1 MKNIL
6 KNYRRRLL
14 NLSSGNKAL
23 LLLRLQKELHLDVE
37 SLDFIVGSPAFSI
50 VEKLVSG
57 AKKIILSPVAD
68 SRYEPVAA
76 VSKRLR
82 YIKRRSD
89 MILEERGSEE
99 LYIGWPFVHG
109 MFADGTVVR
118 CPLFLFPV
126 ALQVNAAQ
134 EWEVVQSTTQP
145 PRFNQSFLLAYAHY
159 NNTLLAENLL
169 ELDVSTLPTHPLEFR
184 TQVYE
189 LLKTEQLAIHASRE
203 FFADKLKPFR
213 DYKKAEYE
221 ADLKP
226 GQLFLEP
233 EAVLGIYPQAAS
245 YLLADYDALLER
257 DDLQTMEDLFV
268 SPETPTQATQAQH
281 TFTVFKMD
289 ASQEAALQ
297 QVKQGRSVV
306 VQGPPG
312 TGKSQLICNLV
323 SDFTARGKKVL
334 VVSQKRAALDVVH
347 KRLSGEGLGVFAA
360 LVHDI
365 NADRKSIFQQ
375 LQLQI
380 DQLPEYKKQNLA
392 LNSIYTDRTFLEVSR
407 GINRCIEKLEQF
419 KAALFSI
426 GLCGW
431 SAKELYLRSN
441 LQHPHISLSANY
453 KFFTAT
459 IVAEFLPRLRQF
471 LHQAIVYDH
480 QDFTWKNRHSFK
492 NYGWP
497 QRQELEQTINQL
509 PEQHAALQQKVS
521 VLSGFS
527 FGLDDLEKYKL
538 ALPTITEIQGL
549 LDQENVPETLQ
560 NLLKSNSKE
569 ITQQVQQLK
578 ELYLVCPAPDA
589 ALPAADLPTIKQ
601 AIVTFEQQQDNFFK
615 TISWAFSSDKKVLKK
630 ALANY
635 KLELNEA
642 GVGELQRRIALREQA
657 ENLMQS
663 INQTI
668 VTNFKI
674 EAYPNRVI
682 EQVATIEKA
691 LQAQKLLKK
700 LHREKVLHEKLL
712 LTIDLPQH
720 LQTVTQT
727 IAELQANYSHWLKWL
742 TGLQVK
748 QLLADCN
755 YKTALLKDL
764 LEHFEQLVAHDA
776 LVADFTDAEREVA
789 YQLLSQTI
797 VSATQG
803 EQLFLNSLYLDWL
816 HEIENQHPELRMAS
830 SGELENLE
838 LELQHLLNEKQRLS
852 QEIVLSKLRE
862 QTYADMEFNR
872 LGNAVTYRRLQAQV
886 SKKRSL
892 YPIRKLFSLFQD
904 EILSLVP
911 CWLASPETVSA
922 VLPLERCFDVVIF
935 DEASQCFAETGIP
948 AMLRGA
954 QVVVAGDEQQLK
966 PSDLYRARWSDAT
979 DEEAEELSAESL
991 LQLCS
996 LYLPQTMLTQHY
1008 RSHFPELIEFSNQ
1021 HFYRSKLEL
1030 IPDLK
1035 EINTAKPAIE
1045 YLKINGLWEQNSNL
1059 PEAEKVVELILDLL
1073 QKGQQDV
1080 GVITFNY
1087 NQQMLVQD
1095 LLEERAQQQTIML
1108 PPTVLVKNIENMQG
1122 DEKDVIILSVGYAPD
1137 EKGRFAMQFG
1147 SLNQAGGENRLNVA
1161 VTRAKR
1167 KIIVVASI
1175 IPEQL
1180 HVEYTQHHGPK
1191 LLKQYLH
1198 YARQVSQ
1205 GNFSYQ
1211 PKLQP
1216 MPTQVPLLKE
1226 QLVQAIPALQP
1237 RVPFADLTLT
1247 NNHNYTAAILT
1258 DDDLYYSHVSVRHSH
1273 ADVPQL
1279 LQQRHWPYQKVYSR
1293 QFWENQSNVFI
1304 RMQQLGLSLS

>member
-37 SLDFIVGSPAFSI
+37 SLDFIVGQPAFSI
-50 VEKLVSG
+50 VEKLISG
-57 AKKIILSPVAD
+57 AKKIILSPVTD

-82 YIKRRSD
+82 YIKRRTD
-89 MILEERGSEE
+89 MLLEERGSEE

-109 MFADGTVVR
+109 KFADGTVVR
-118 CPLFLFPV
+118 CPLFLYPV
-126 ALQVNAAQ
+126 NLQVNAAQ
-134 EWEVVQSTTQP
+134 EWELVPSTSQP

-159 NNTLLAENLL
+159 NGAPLPENLL
-169 ELDVSTLPTHPLEFR
+169 ELDVSTLPTHALEFR

-189 LLKTEQLAIHASRE
+189 LLKQEQLAIHAGRD
-203 FFADKLKPFR
+203 FFADKLKSFR
-213 DYKKAEYE
+213 DYKKADYE

-226 GQLFLEP
+226 GQLYLEP
-233 EAVLGIYPQAAS
+233 EAVLGIYPQTAS

-257 DDLQTMEDLFV
+257 EDLQSMEDLFV
-268 SPETPTQATQAQH
+268 SPETPKQATQAQH
-281 TFTVFKMD
+281 TFTAFKMD

-297 QVKQGRSVV
+297 QVKQGKSIV

-347 KRLSGEGLGVFAA
+347 KRLTEEGLGAFAA

-365 NADRKSIFQQ
+365 NTDRKSIFQQ

-407 GINRCIEKLEQF
+407 GINRCIDKLEKF
-419 KAALFSI
+419 KAALFDTSV
-426 GLCGW
+426 CGW

-441 LQHPHISLSANY
+441 LQAPHISLSSNY

-471 LHQAIVYDH
+471 LERAIVYEQD
-480 QDFTWKNRHSFK
+480 DFTWKNRHSFK

-497 QRQELEQTINQL
+497 QRQELEQTITQL
-509 PEQHAALQQKVS
+509 PQQYAALQQKVS
-521 VLSGFS
+521 EPSGFS
-527 FGLDDLEKYKL
+527 FGLDELEKYKQ

-549 LDQENVPETLQ
+549 LEQDDVPETLTQ
-560 NLLKSNSKE
+560 IIKSNSKE
-569 ITQQVQQLK
+569 LAKQIQQLK

-589 ALPAADLPTIKQ
+589 ALAATEIPTIKQ
-601 AIVTFEQQQDNFFK
+601 AIARYDEQKTNLLK
-615 TISWAFSSDKKVLKK
+615 TISWAFSSDKKVLKQ

-657 ENLMQS
+657 ENLMQG

-668 VTNFKI
+668 VTDLKI
-674 EAYPNRVI
+674 EAYPN
-682 EQVATIEKA
+682 QVLQQITTIEKT

-712 LTIDLPQH
+712 PTIDLTQH
-720 LQTVTQT
+720 LQTLTQT
-727 IAELQANYSHWLKWL
+727 LTELQANYSHWLKWL
-742 TGLQVK
+742 TETQVT
-748 QLLADCN
+748 QLLTDQN
-755 YKTALLKDL
+755 YKTVLLKDL
-764 LEHFEQLVAHDA
+764 AEHFEQLVAHDT
-776 LVADFTDAEREVA
+776 LVASSTDAEREITH
-789 YQLLSQTI
+789 QLLSQTI
-797 VSATQG
+797 VSATAG
-803 EQLFLNSLYLDWL
+803 EQLFLNSLYLAWL
-816 HEIENQHPELRMAS
+816 YEIENQHPELRMAS
-830 SGELENLE
+830 SGELDNLE
-838 LELQHLLNEKQRLS
+838 TELQHLLNEKQRLS

-892 YPIRKLFSLFQD
+892 YPIRKLFSLFSH
-904 EILSLVP
+904 EILDLVP

-954 QVVVAGDEQQLK
+954 QIVVAGDEQQLK

-979 DEEAEELSAESL
+979 DEEVEELSAESL

-1021 HFYRSKLEL
+1021 YFYRSKLDL
-1030 IPDLK
+1030 IPDLQ
-1035 EINTAKPAIE
+1035 ELNTAKPAIE
-1045 YLKINGLWEQNSNL
+1045 YKQINGLWQQNSNL
-1059 PEAEKVVELILDLL
+1059 PEAEKVVELVLDLL

-1095 LLEERAQQQTIML
+1095 LLEERAQAQTIVL

-1205 GNFSYQ
+1205 GNFTYQ
-1211 PKLQP
+1211 PKTEPMLQ
-1216 MPTQVPLLKE
+1216 QVPLLKE
-1226 QLVQAIPALQP
+1226 QLASRLSGLKPT
-1237 RVPFADLTLT
+1237 VPFADLTIVE
-1247 NNHNYTAAILT
+1247 NGKYKAAFLT

-1293 QFWENQSNVFI
+1293 QFWADPAKVLNQL
-1304 RMQQLGLSLS
+1304 R